1 MKLTWRAAISSS
13 RSARWTIAASFVVR
27 RWRRPSSVAW
37 GSASSWR
44 GRRSSSVAR
53 RAATTRWRRATSA
66 RVPSASSVRW
76 GRTWARA
83 WVGTWPIE
91 ISVRTTGRWRTRHL
105 ANKEE
110 TRRSPKSHSFLLTPF
125 LDTSRYAS
133 NPESLLLFL
142 TKAIILLV
150 NTQSNKY
157 NAGNIINMFYQGFYI
172 LPMLQRSICYT

>member
-44 GRRSSSVAR
+44 GWRSSSVAR

-110 TRRSPKSHSFLLTPF
+110 TRRSPKSQSFLLAPIFRYKPICKQPGIATTF
-125 LDTSRYAS
+125 L
-133 NPESLLLFL
+133 N
-142 TKAIILLV
+142 
-150 NTQSNKY
+150 
-157 NAGNIINMFYQGFYI
+157 QGDNS
-172 LPMLQRSICYT
+172 PCQYTIE